1 MFKKWCSRIL
11 LEIMG
16 FWNSFWVRIVAVL
29 AILLAVLAI
38 VLATLCISL
47 YAIVLPVYG
56 LFSLI
61 RGGKHVRVD

>member
-16 FWNSFWVRIVAVL
+16 SIVTVL
-29 AILLAVLAI
+29 SVLVGVLAI
-38 VLATLCISL
+38 VVGVLYICF
-47 YAIVLPVYG
+47 YAIGFAVYR